1 MISLDGHD
9 SIISQKEHQMKSNDK
24 SVTTNPTTVKD
35 ALRLEIAI
43 KEGKSILKDSG
54 SKASA
59 ARHIFELIHDEHR
72 EIILKAFIEG
82 AEVTPKGAP
91 TYYYNISRKFKRR
104 NTTVSA
110 E

>member
-1 MISLDGHD
+1 MS
-9 SIISQKEHQMKSNDK
+9 SSDK
-24 SVTTNPTTVKD
+24 SGSNNPTPVKD
-35 ALRLEIAI
+35 APRLASAI
-43 KEGKSILKDSG
+43 SEGKSILKDSG

-59 ARHIFELIHDEHR
+59 ARRIYELIHDEHR

-104 NTTVSA
+104 NTTISA

>member
-1 MISLDGHD
+1 
-9 SIISQKEHQMKSNDK
+9 MKSNDK
-24 SVTTNPTTVKD
+24 SVTTNPIAVKD
-35 ALRLEIAI
+35 ALQLEIAI

>member
-1 MISLDGHD
+1 MS
-9 SIISQKEHQMKSNDK
+9 STDK
-24 SVTTNPTTVKD
+24 SGSNNPTPLKD
-35 ALRLEIAI
+35 APRLAFAI
-43 KEGKSILKDSG
+43 SEGKSILKECG

-72 EIILKAFIEG
+72 DIILKAFIEG
-82 AEVTPKGAP
+82 ADVTPKGAP

-104 NTTVSA
+104 NTTFSA

>member
-1 MISLDGHD
+1 MTSLN
-9 SIISQKEHQMKSNDK
+9 KSE
-24 SVTTNPTTVKD
+24 TNKLLAPKD
-35 ALRLEIAI
+35 AKRLASAI
-43 KEGKSILKDSG
+43 SEGKSILKESG

-59 ARHIFELIHDEHR
+59 ARRIYELIHDEHR

-91 TYYYNISRKFKRR
+91 TYFYNLSRKFKRR
-104 NTTVSA
+104 NTTLSA

>member
-1 MISLDGHD
+1 MSSSDKAG
-9 SIISQKEHQMKSNDK
+9 SN
-24 SVTTNPTTVKD
+24 NPITVKD
-35 ALRLEIAI
+35 ALRLASAI
-43 KEGKSILKDSG
+43 SEGKSILKECG

-82 AEVTPKGAP
+82 ADVTPKGAP

-104 NTTVSA
+104 NATVSA

>member
-1 MISLDGHD
+1 MS
-9 SIISQKEHQMKSNDK
+9 SSDK
-24 SVTTNPTTVKD
+24 SGSNNPITAKD

-59 ARHIFELIHDEHR
+59 ARRIYELIHDEHR
-72 EIILKAFIEG
+72 DIILKAFIEG
-82 AEVTPKGAP
+82 ADVTPKGAP
-91 TYYYNISRKFKRR
+91 TYFYNISRKFKRR
-104 NTTVSA
+104 NTTISA

>member
-1 MISLDGHD
+1 MS
-9 SIISQKEHQMKSNDK
+9 SSDK
-24 SVTTNPTTVKD
+24 SAPNNPTLVKD
-35 ALRLEIAI
+35 AQRLASAI
-43 KEGKSILKDSG
+43 SEGKSILKECG

-59 ARHIFELIHDEHR
+59 ARRIYELIHDEHR
-72 EIILKAFIEG
+72 DIILKAFIDG
-82 AEVTPKGAP
+82 ADVTPKGAP

>member
-1 MISLDGHD
+1 MS
-9 SIISQKEHQMKSNDK
+9 SSDK
-24 SVTTNPTTVKD
+24 SGPNSPTPVKD
-35 ALRLEIAI
+35 ALRLASAI
-43 KEGKSILKDSG
+43 SEGKSILKECG

-59 ARHIFELIHDEHR
+59 ARRIYELIHDEHR

-91 TYYYNISRKFKRR
+91 TYFYNISRKFKRR
-104 NTTVSA
+104 DTAVSA

>member
-1 MISLDGHD
+1 MT
-9 SIISQKEHQMKSNDK
+9 SQNKSD
-24 SVTTNPTTVKD
+24 TNKLLVPKD
-35 ALRLEIAI
+35 AQRLASAI
-43 KEGKSILKDSG
+43 SEGKSILKDSG

-59 ARHIFELIHDEHR
+59 ARRIYELIHDEHR
-72 EIILKAFIEG
+72 DIILKAFIEG
-82 AEVTPKGAP
+82 ADVTPKGAP

>member
-1 MISLDGHD
+1 MS
-9 SIISQKEHQMKSNDK
+9 SSDK
-24 SVTTNPTTVKD
+24 SETNKLLIPKD
-35 ALRLEIAI
+35 TQRLASAI
-43 KEGKSILKDSG
+43 SEGKSILKECG

-59 ARHIFELIHDEHR
+59 ARRIYELIHDEHR

-104 NTTVSA
+104 NTAVSA

>member
-1 MISLDGHD
+1 MT
-9 SIISQKEHQMKSNDK
+9 SQNKSD
-24 SVTTNPTTVKD
+24 TNKTFSPKD
-35 ALRLEIAI
+35 AQRLASAI
-43 KEGKSILKDSG
+43 SEGKSILKECG

-59 ARHIFELIHDEHR
+59 ARRIYEIIHDEHR
-72 EIILKAFIEG
+72 EIILKAFIDG
-82 AEVTPKGAP
+82 ADVTPKGAP

>member
-1 MISLDGHD
+1 MS
-9 SIISQKEHQMKSNDK
+9 SSDK
-24 SVTTNPTTVKD
+24 SGSNNPTPVKD
-35 ALRLEIAI
+35 ATRLASAI
-43 KEGKSILKDSG
+43 SEGKSILKDSG

-59 ARHIFELIHDEHR
+59 ARHIFELIHEEHR
-72 EIILKAFIEG
+72 DIILKAFIEG
-82 AEVTPKGAP
+82 ADVTPKGAP

>member
-1 MISLDGHD
+1 MS
-9 SIISQKEHQMKSNDK
+9 SSDK
-24 SVTTNPTTVKD
+24 SGSNNPTPVKD
-35 ALRLEIAI
+35 APRLASAI
-43 KEGKSILKDSG
+43 SEGKSILKECG

-59 ARHIFELIHDEHR
+59 ARRIYELIHDEHR

-82 AEVTPKGAP
+82 ADVTPKGAP

-104 NTTVSA
+104 NTAVSA

>member
-1 MISLDGHD
+1 MS
-9 SIISQKEHQMKSNDK
+9 SSDK
-24 SVTTNPTTVKD
+24 SGSNNPTPVKD
-35 ALRLEIAI
+35 AQRLASAI
-43 KEGKSILKDSG
+43 SEGKSILKECG

-72 EIILKAFIEG
+72 DIILKAFIEG
-82 AEVTPKGAP
+82 ADVTPKGAP

-104 NTTVSA
+104 NTAVSA